1 MSFSNSKALAAL
13 LGLTALFLLGLFST
27 EFADPDAWW
36 HLKTGQYIVTQH
48 RLPYPDPFAYTTAL
62 VKPAYAGE
70 TVTQRFNLTHEWL
83 AQALMYLIES
93 AGGLGAVVLWKAVLL
108 TLCCGLA
115 ASIAW
120 RRTNSWLWGIAA
132 ALAPAPTLAGFAHD
146 RPSLLSYAFPF
157 AFIAIFEM
165 RRRLWLLPILALIWA
180 NCHGGFFLGWVVCGA
195 YCAEALLTRAPDA
208 RRVLAFSAAAV
219 LASGLNPNGF
229 NVVSTLVSYRQS
241 PLTASLIE
249 WSRPGFWGE
258 PYTFFLLLYAAAAA
272 LAIGWKRVRIADWL
286 MFAAFAA
293 ASLAAFRNLPLMA
306 LLAPILIATY
316 CPWKF
321 TLPRTR
327 PPTLPPTGKRTPAAM
342 AQYAAYAAA
351 AALVCGLVWGTAS
364 GAFFQLRAAEWRY
377 PAGAA
382 DFLRRHGIGAR
393 LFNTYEDG
401 GYFIWR
407 GVPVFI
413 DGRSLSE
420 NLFQDYRM
428 IMGTP
433 PDDPRRDET
442 LSRYRIG
449 AIAINAFEYSSGVL
463 YPLALALAQPGE
475 SAWKLVYDD
484 PAAMLFLRDAPPGVP
499 ALDKSQIFDHLE
511 SECALH
517 VSRDP
522 SFPLCARTLG
532 ELFLQA
538 GDPVRARRSLALY
551 LEHPAGDDP
560 QARQQYLQLLQ
571 RQ

>member
-1 MSFSNSKALAAL
+1 MQFSNKALPALLCLAAL
-13 LGLTALFLLGLFST
+13 FLIGLFST
-27 EFADPDAWW
+27 EFADSDAWW
-36 HLKTGQYIVTQH
+36 HLKTGQYIVTRH

-62 VKPAYAGE
+62 AKPAYAGE
-70 TVTQRFNLTHEWL
+70 TITRRFNLTHEWL
-83 AQALMYLIES
+83 AQSVMYLIES
-93 AGGLGAVVLWKAVLL
+93 AGGLGAVVLCRALIL
-108 TLCCGLA
+108 TLCCGLM
-115 ASIAW
+115 AW
-120 RRTNSWLWGIAA
+120 IVRRRTNSWFWALAA
-132 ALAPAPTLAGFAHD
+132 ALAAAPSLTDFAHD

-157 AFIAIFEM
+157 AFIAIFEA
-165 RRRLWLLPILALIWA
+165 RRRLWLLPVLALIWA

-208 RRVLAFSAAAV
+208 KPVLAFSAAAV

-229 NVVSTLVSYRQS
+229 NVVSTLISYRQS
-241 PLTASLIE
+241 PLTATLIE

-258 PYTFFLLLYAAAAA
+258 PYAFFLLLYGAAAA
-272 LAIGWKRVRIADWL
+272 LALSWKRVRIADWL

-316 CPWKF
+316 FPRKLKLLAIWKR
-321 TLPRTR
+321 TLP
-327 PPTLPPTGKRTPAAM
+327 AVAH
-342 AQYAAYAAA
+342 YAAA
-351 AALVCGLVWGTAS
+351 AALVCGTAWGVTS

-382 DFLRRHGIGAR
+382 DFLRRHSIAAR

-407 GVPVFI
+407 GLPVFI

-433 PDDPRRDET
+433 PGDQRRDNT
-442 LSRYRIG
+442 LARYQIG

-463 YPLALALAQPGE
+463 YPLALALSQPGE
-475 SAWKLVYDD
+475 STWKLVYDD
-484 PAAMLFLRDAPPGVP
+484 PAAMVFLRDPPPGVP
-499 ALDKSQIFDHLE
+499 VLDKARIFDHLE

-522 SFPLCARTLG
+522 AFPLCARTLG
-532 ELFLQA
+532 EFFLQA
-538 GDPVRARRSLALY
+538 GDPLRARRNLALY
-551 LEHPAGDDP
+551 LQHPYGDDP

>member
-1 MSFSNSKALAAL
+1 MQFSNSKARAAL
-13 LGLTALFLLGLFST
+13 LWLAALFLLGLFST
-27 EFADPDAWW
+27 ELADSDAWW

-62 VKPAYAGE
+62 AKPAYADE
-70 TVTQRFNLTHEWL
+70 AITQRFNLTHEWL
-83 AQALMYLIES
+83 AQALMYLIER
-93 AGGLGAVVLWKAVLL
+93 AGGMGAVVLWKALIL
-108 TLCCGLA
+108 TLCCGLT
-115 ASIAW
+115 AW
-120 RRTNSWLWGIAA
+120 IVQRRTNSWLWAVAA
-132 ALAPAPTLAGFAHD
+132 ALAAAPSLTDFAHD
-146 RPSLLSYAFPF
+146 RPSLLSYAFAF
-157 AFIAIFEM
+157 AFIAIFEA
-165 RRRLWLLPILALIWA
+165 RRRLWLLPVLALIWA

-208 RRVLAFSAAAV
+208 KPILAFSGAAV
-219 LASGLNPNGF
+219 LISGLNPNGF
-229 NVVSTLVSYRQS
+229 NVVSTLISYRQS
-241 PLTASLIE
+241 PLTATLIE

-258 PYTFFLLLYAAAAA
+258 PYAFFLLLYGAAAVLA
-272 LAIGWKRVRIADWL
+272 LSSKRVRIADWL

-316 CPWKF
+316 FPWKHTLLAMWKR
-321 TLPRTR
+321 TLP
-327 PPTLPPTGKRTPAAM
+327 AVAH
-342 AQYAAYAAA
+342 YAAG
-351 AALVCGLVWGTAS
+351 AALVCGTVWGIAS

-382 DFLRRHGIGAR
+382 DFLRRHSIAVR

-407 GVPVFI
+407 GLPVFI

-420 NLFQDYRM
+420 NVFQDYRM

-433 PDDPRRDET
+433 PGDQRRDDT
-442 LSRYRIG
+442 LARYQIG

-463 YPLALALAQPGE
+463 YPLALALSQPGE
-475 SAWKLVYDD
+475 SSWKLVYDD
-484 PAAMLFLRDAPPGVP
+484 PAAMVFLRDPPPGVP
-499 ALDKSQIFDHLE
+499 ELGKARIFDHLE

-532 ELFLQA
+532 EFFLQA
-538 GDPVRARRSLALY
+538 GDPIRARRNLALY
-551 LEHPAGDDP
+551 LQHPYGDDP

>member
-1 MSFSNSKALAAL
+1 MRFSNSKALAAL
-13 LGLTALFLLGLFST
+13 LCLAALFLLGLFST
-27 EFADPDAWW
+27 EIADSDAWW

-62 VKPAYAGE
+62 AKPAYAGE
-70 TVTQRFNLTHEWL
+70 AVTQRFNLTHEWL

-93 AGGLGAVVLWKAVLL
+93 AGGLGAVVLWKAILL
-108 TLCCGLA
+108 TLCCSLT
-115 ASIAW
+115 AW
-120 RRTNSWLWGIAA
+120 IVRRRTSSWLWAVAA
-132 ALAPAPTLAGFAHD
+132 ALAAAPSLTDFAHD

-157 AFIAIFEM
+157 AFIAIFEA
-165 RRRLWLLPILALIWA
+165 RRRLWLLPVLALIWA

-195 YCAEALLTRAPDA
+195 YCAQALLARAPDA
-208 RRVLAFSAAAV
+208 RLILAFSGAAV

-241 PLTASLIE
+241 PLTATLIE

-258 PYTFFLLLYAAAAA
+258 PYAFFLLLYGAAAA
-272 LAIGWKRVRIADWL
+272 LALSWSRVRIADWL

-293 ASLAAFRNLPLMA
+293 ASLAAFRNVPLMA

-316 CPWKF
+316 FPWKRM
-321 TLPRTR
+321 LPAIWKRA
-327 PPTLPPTGKRTPAAM
+327 LPAMWKPMLPAV
-342 AQYAAYAAA
+342 AQYAAA
-351 AALVCGLVWGTAS
+351 AALACGTVWGIAS

-382 DFLRRHGIGAR
+382 DFLRQHGIGAR

-407 GVPVFI
+407 GLPVFI

-420 NLFQDYRM
+420 TVFQDYRM

-433 PDDPRRDET
+433 PGDPRRDET

-463 YPLALALAQPGE
+463 YPLALALTQPGE
-475 SAWKLVYDD
+475 SNWKLVYDD
-484 PAAMLFLRDAPPGVP
+484 PAAMVFLRDAPPGVP
-499 ALDKSQIFDHLE
+499 ALDKARIFDHLE

-522 SFPLCARTLG
+522 AFPLCARTLG
-532 ELFLQA
+532 EFFLQA
-538 GDPVRARRSLALY
+538 RDPIRARRNLALY
-551 LEHPAGDDP
+551 LQHPYGDDP

-571 RQ
+571 QQ